1 MAVAIGGKR
10 LTLPAA
16 GNLSSTGQ
24 FHFATVDANGR
35 ADVASANS
43 EVIVGIGQN
52 KPGAQHRGY
61 SIQYEG
67 VSKLILGGTVNEG
80 DRLTSDSDGAGV
92 ATTTAGHRVGAIALE
107 AGADGAVISALVV
120 PGSFGA

>member
-16 GNLSSTGQ
+16 GDLSATGQ

-35 ADVASANS
+35 GAVAAAN
-43 EVIVGIGQN
+43 ELCVGIGQN
-52 KPGAQHRGY
+52 KPGAQDRGY

-80 DRLTSDSDGAGV
+80 DRLASNGDGAGV
-92 ATTTAGHRVGAIALE
+92 ATTTAADPVGAIALD
-107 AGADGAVISALVV
+107 AGASGTVVPVLVT
-120 PGSFGA
+120 PGSFGAS

>member
-10 LTLPAA
+10 LTLPAS
-16 GNLSSTGQ
+16 GDLSDTGQ

-35 ADVASANS
+35 GAVAAAN
-43 EVIVGIGQN
+43 ELCVGVGQN
-52 KPGAQHRGY
+52 KPGAQDREY

-80 DRLTSDSDGAGV
+80 DRLTSD
-92 ATTTAGHRVGAIALE
+92 ATVPVSQRQLLLTLWARSRSMLALR
-107 AGADGAVISALVV
+107 APSYLCW
-120 PGSFGA
+120 